1 MQVKY
6 LTQNIIINGAKAAGA
21 IEEIV
26 SLSLPS
32 EYKRVTGVAFFE
44 SANANDIDYEL
55 RVSDNREVHQDFTT
69 KYDFLSIIK
78 GTSIKNVDFDKY
90 YKPYTMPS
98 DGNKIM
104 LGIKYI
110 TAIAGG
116 QSVSLKVVIRVEK

>member
-1 MQVKY
+1 MQTKY
-6 LTQNIIINGAKAAGA
+6 LTQNITINGAKVAGN

-26 SLSLPS
+26 ALVLPS
-32 EYKRVTGVAFFE
+32 DYKRVTGVAFFE
-44 SANANDIDYEL
+44 AANANDIDYEL

-78 GTSIKNVDFDKY
+78 GTNIKNVDFEKY
-90 YKPYTMPS
+90 YKPYQMPS
-98 DGNKIM
+98 EGNKIM
-104 LGIKYI
+104 IGIKYI